1 MHELTVNQ
9 AQKMVDQWINQFEEG
24 YWPPLAILA
33 NIMEEVGELAK
44 EINSREKYKKKKQ
57 PEAKKDIGLELAD
70 ILFSLMCMANYY
82 SINLENKFKEAIQKY
97 SIRDINRWK
106 KKNNQ

>member
-44 EINSREKYKKKKQ
+44 EINSKEKHKKR
-57 PEAKKDIGLELAD
+57 
-70 ILFSLMCMANYY
+70 S
-82 SINLENKFKEAIQKY
+82 NLKPRRI
-97 SIRDINRWK
+97 SV
-106 KKNNQ
+106 